1 MQCNQHQDK
10 IAVAVCVGCS
20 RPLCEDCRVIF
31 KGKNICI
38 ECEQK
43 LQSMV
48 NESGSQ
54 NSNNENI
61 DVFITEITNRAKNGK
76 EQLEKLIKDE
86 GIEEG
91 IIKLLNNTN
100 GRISGF
106 LNNFENNLSSKKEKS
121 GYLICEKCNGYYE
134 LQEGESPEDFE
145 SCECG
150 GNLKFTRELSF

>member
-1 MQCNQHQDK
+1 MQCNQHTDK
-10 IAVAVCVGCS
+10 KAVAICVGCS
-20 RPLCEDCRVIF
+20 RPLCDDCRTIF
-31 KGKNICI
+31 DGKNICL

-48 NESGSQ
+48 NE
-54 NSNNENI
+54 NSNNDNI
-61 DVFITEITNRAKNGK
+61 DEFITELTNRAKNGK
-76 EQLEKLIKDE
+76 KQFEKLIKDE
-86 GIEEG
+86 GIDEG
-91 IIKLLNNTN
+91 ITKLLNNTN

-106 LNNFENNLSSKKEKS
+106 LNNFEKKLGTKKENP

-150 GNLKFTRELSF
+150 GNLKFTQELIYE